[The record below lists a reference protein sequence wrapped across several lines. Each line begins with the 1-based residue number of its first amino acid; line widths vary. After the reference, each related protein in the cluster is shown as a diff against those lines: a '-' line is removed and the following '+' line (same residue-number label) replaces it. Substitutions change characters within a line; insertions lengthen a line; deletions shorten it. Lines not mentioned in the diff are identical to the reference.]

1 MKIERQRLSRLEI
14 AKLCRQRR
22 GLRRAAIPQEEQ
34 GEDIAG
40 RDGRADE
47 AGATNGRL
55 ALSHVAAALF
65 PSFCVGWF
73 AARPRRR
80 GWRAAWRRSSG
91 CKKRLPLVAPEETKT
106 LREFETTGIAMR
118 RCATEQHA
126 LDEEVQRVRAL
137 LHFNVLREMS

>member
-1 MKIERQRLSRLEI
+1 M
-14 AKLCRQRR
+14 
-22 GLRRAAIPQEEQ
+22 
-34 GEDIAG
+34 
-40 RDGRADE
+40 
-47 AGATNGRL
+47 
-55 ALSHVAAALF
+55 AAALF

-73 AARPRRR
+73 AAGPRRR

-137 LHFNVLREMS
+137 LHFNVLREMSVADFFQSPFFRGDPVRPCEVWHVLNGADA